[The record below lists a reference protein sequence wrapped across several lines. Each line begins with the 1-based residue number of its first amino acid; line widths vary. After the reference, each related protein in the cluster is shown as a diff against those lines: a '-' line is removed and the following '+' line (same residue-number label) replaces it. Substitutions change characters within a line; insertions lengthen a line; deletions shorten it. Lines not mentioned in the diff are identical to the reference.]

1 MAHLITL
8 LTDFGTK
15 DSYVAEVKGVI
26 LSQVPSATIVDI
38 THDIKPYQIEEAAF
52 NLLRAYACFPAHAH
66 HLVVVDPGVGTN
78 RKCIFVKTGH
88 GSFIGP
94 DNGVLLWAIRDAEKF
109 KKKAALAYEIPVVE
123 KAGSTFH
130 GRDVFAPFLV
140 EHLRGKKQRLRR
152 ITTLTGRE
160 FPKAAH
166 GVGKISGEILY
177 EDHFGN
183 TVTNI
188 PVGKAPVRANIG
200 RYQVHT
206 APNYEAIPA
215 SKVALVR
222 GSHGFWEFAA
232 HQESSSKRLRLKK
245 GDPITLF
252 S

>member
-1 MAHLITL
+1 MGHIITL
-8 LTDFGTK
+8 LTDYGTK

-26 LSQVPSATIVDI
+26 LSQIPSATIVDI
-38 THDIKPYQIEEAAF
+38 THEIKPYAIEGAAF
-52 NLLRAYACFPAHAH
+52 NLLRAYSHFPASAY

-78 RKCIFVKTGH
+78 RKCLFVKTSH
-88 GSFIGP
+88 GNFIGP
-94 DNGVLLWAIRDAEKF
+94 DNGVLLWAIRDAEKY
-109 KKKAALAYEIPVVE
+109 KKRAALAYEIPII
-123 KAGSTFH
+123 KKIAPTFH
-130 GRDVFAPFLV
+130 GRDVFAPFLT
-140 EHLRGKKQRLRR
+140 EYLRGKKQRLVRV
-152 ITTLTGRE
+152 TSLEGRV
-160 FPKAAH
+160 FPIAVH

-188 PVGKAPVRANIG
+188 PVGKAPVRANFG

-206 APNYEAIPA
+206 APNYDSIPP
-215 SKVALVR
+215 SKVALIR

-245 GDPITLF
+245 GDAITLF